1 MDMRL
6 IGAGLAG
13 ACVGG
18 WFAWAATADRA
29 DRRIRALEKELE
41 IEIRAKREAIDQLVE
56 TRETLE
62 AAMEAVESLGEVSE
76 KSDILV
82 TPQDEAQLELDL
94 EKTPGEDS
102 DETEPDSDETEPE
115 SDELTPEEEAQI
127 EEERT
132 NLQSLIDQYV
142 PTGTDNEQFA
152 DTLARR
158 VVESA
163 RQEPPFVISAEDY
176 AWDEEGADHHKETL
190 TFYPIHRIL
199 IDADEEV
206 ISPGDVESL
215 IGWRN
220 LNRFGDE
227 SGNADTV
234 YIRNRRLDV
243 DYEVVREEDEEPPLH
258 VALGMGKEDF
268 KARQAAGLLRFRE
281 EDGD

>member
-1 MDMRL
+1 MNMRL

-29 DRRIRALEKELE
+29 ERRIRALEKELE
-41 IEIRAKREAIDQLVE
+41 IEIRAKREAISQLVE
-56 TRETLE
+56 ARETLE
-62 AAMEAVESLGEVSE
+62 EACTCEVSE

-82 TPQDEAQLELDL
+82 TPQDESQLELDL
-94 EKTPGEDS
+94 ENSPGGES
-102 DETEPDSDETEPE
+102 DETEPD

-142 PTGTDNEQFA
+142 PTGTDSEQFA
-152 DTLARR
+152 DTLVRR
-158 VVESA
+158 VAESA
-163 RQEPPFVISAEDY
+163 RHEPPFVISAEDY
-176 AWDEEGADHHKETL
+176 AWDEEGSDHHKETL

-206 ISPGDVESL
+206 IAPGDVESL

-220 LNRFGDE
+220 LNRFGDD
-227 SGNADTV
+227 SGNADVV

-258 VALGMGKEDF
+258 VTLGMGKEDF